1 MIKKIVIGGA
11 AAGLLVAGAA
21 SAAKLG
27 GVSDKTLAS
36 GQVTVSG
43 TTLDSIQF
51 ENDWIG
57 ATVNGKYDDKVNVV
71 KTIHFDF
78 ADDAEGLYVEF
89 GVLDENGKWKGYY
102 GPDSP
107 SYTGLDPAK
116 FVIGAGGKVS
126 VSIPNSKPLLTEQ
139 LGELDIVVTSDKFGA

>member
-21 SAAKLG
+21 SAASLG
-27 GVSDKTLAS
+27 GVKDKTLAN
-36 GQVTVSG
+36 GQLTVSG
-43 TTLDSIQF
+43 TTLDSIQL

-57 ATVNGKYDDKVNVV
+57 VGSDDKVNVV

-78 ADDAEGLYVEF
+78 ADEAEGMYLEF
-89 GVLDENGKWKGYY
+89 GVLDVNGKWKAYY

-116 FVIGAGGKVS
+116 FVIGTDGKIS
-126 VSIPNSKPLLTEQ
+126 VSIPNAKPILVKD